1 MGVFAFEARLEAP
14 EARRVA
20 ETVAAV
26 AEIAV
31 EADSAAPMVAAVVF
45 AVVVPGAA
53 VEMAAPA
60 YAVAVVAAE
69 DVVVVD

>member
-1 MGVFAFEARLEAP
+1 
-14 EARRVA
+14 
-20 ETVAAV
+20 VAAV